1 MQESRYDSIVG
12 CGMLSIRSSI
22 PIRKFNMT
30 NSSRISLI
38 HFPNY
43 AALAPILFVLV
54 LMLMFTGCGSSSA
67 VPEVSE
73 DGVVI
78 GVADEEGVRLITNTT
93 ATYVIDDLAAA
104 GFKKSKQF
112 DVSTV
117 PGAIDIW
124 YGFFQQQDIEVRFY
138 ESHAAALDKGVE
150 LAETV
155 IARTAGQRDPLI
167 PVVNLY
173 PAYAVVG
180 NTVMLCERQLST
192 CEALIDVLE

>member
-1 MQESRYDSIVG
+1 
-12 CGMLSIRSSI
+12 
-22 PIRKFNMT
+22 
-30 NSSRISLI
+30 
-38 HFPNY
+38 
-43 AALAPILFVLV
+43 
-54 LMLMFTGCGSSSA
+54 MLMFTGCGSSSA

-73 DGVVI
+73 DGGVI